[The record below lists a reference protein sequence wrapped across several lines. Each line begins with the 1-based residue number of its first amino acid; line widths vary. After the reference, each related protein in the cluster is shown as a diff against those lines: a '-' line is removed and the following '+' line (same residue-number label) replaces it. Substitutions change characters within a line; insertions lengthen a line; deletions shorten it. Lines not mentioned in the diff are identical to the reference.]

1 MSKLLNRLNRAAL
14 AYQTAEK
21 EWSAG
26 HLKRAFQLFLAA
38 AKGGYVPAF
47 NLVAHF
53 YERGKGVRAND
64 QLALHWYELAYR
76 STSSWSRGAM
86 GISATNIG
94 CIWRDRNRPSV
105 AIKWFKRAIELG
117 DGDANLNVAKIYLRD
132 AKNKAKALRYLHD
145 TIRAPYVTDGSI
157 EEARRLLRQMKGKS
171 ARPSA
176 KPNPSVATTSRRAG

>member
-94 CIWRDRNRPSV
+94 CIWRDRNGSNERSNSEMATQILTLQKFTFATQRTKRKCFDIFTIPS
-105 AIKWFKRAIELG
+105 G
-117 DGDANLNVAKIYLRD
+117 
-132 AKNKAKALRYLHD
+132 HP
-145 TIRAPYVTDGSI
+145 T
-157 EEARRLLRQMKGKS
+157 
-171 ARPSA
+171 
-176 KPNPSVATTSRRAG
+176 